1 MLKDGRVYAVE
12 RCPLSGVLL
21 YSYLAVFEHAM
32 KSINSLDNTG
42 YMCIQLATCTHTSWH
57 IVLQNLKEE
66 ELNTV

>member
-1 MLKDGRVYAVE
+1 MLLRGAHYKWG
-12 RCPLSGVLL
+12 STVLL
-21 YSYLAVFEHAM
+21 FSSIFEHAM

-42 YMCIQLATCTHTSWH
+42 YMCIQLAIFTCTHTSWH